1 MKDDSRQEERLVWRL
16 KKKQILY
23 DERWLHLESRSY
35 QLADGTAI
43 EPYYVTCPNDFTVI
57 VAVTESGNFLMERL
71 YRPGAEMVMTE
82 PPAGA
87 IEPGEK
93 PEEAAE
99 RELRE
104 ETGYE
109 AESME
114 FLCKIAPNA
123 ATASNYA
130 WWYLARNA
138 RPAGKQRL
146 DETEALE
153 VFEMTREQVLEGLR
167 AGEFIQ
173 AVHVAALYRA
183 LDKMKEEIDF

>member
-1 MKDDSRQEERLVWRL
+1 
-16 KKKQILY
+16 
-23 DERWLHLESRSY
+23 
-35 QLADGTAI
+35 
-43 EPYYVTCPNDFTVI
+43 
-57 VAVTESGNFLMERL
+57 MERL

-130 WWYLARNA
+130 WCYLARNA

-173 AVHVAALYRA
+173 EMCIRDRNTGVEGRLRADSCLLYTSEFEFGFK
-183 LDKMKEEIDF
+183 LVPFVKGKK

>member
-130 WWYLARNA
+130 WCYLARNA

-153 VFEMTREQVLEGLR
+153 VFNQDGKLVLVCE
-167 AGEFIQ
+167 
-173 AVHVAALYRA
+173 HVMSCLKKRG
-183 LDKMKEEIDF
+183 

>member
-1 MKDDSRQEERLVWRL
+1 
-16 KKKQILY
+16 
-23 DERWLHLESRSY
+23 
-35 QLADGTAI
+35 
-43 EPYYVTCPNDFTVI
+43 
-57 VAVTESGNFLMERL
+57 
-71 YRPGAEMVMTE
+71 MTE

-130 WWYLARNA
+130 WCYLARNA

>member
-1 MKDDSRQEERLVWRL
+1 MKNDSQQEERLAWRL
-16 KKKQILY
+16 KEKQILY

-35 QLADGTAI
+35 QLADGTVI

-57 VAVTESGNFLMERL
+57 VAVTENGSFLMERL
-71 YRPGAEMVMTE
+71 YRPGAEMIMTE

-87 IEPGEK
+87 IEPGEE
-93 PEEAAE
+93 PMEAAR

-130 WWYLARNA
+130 WCYLARNA
-138 RPAGKQRL
+138 RPVGKQSL

-153 VFEMTREQVLEGLR
+153 VFEMTRQQVIHGRREGEINH
-167 AGEFIQ
+167 AEHQ
-173 AVHVAALYRA
+173 AA
-183 LDKMKEEIDF
+183 

>member
-1 MKDDSRQEERLVWRL
+1 MKNDSQQEERLVWRL
-16 KKKQILY
+16 KEKQILY

-35 QLADGTAI
+35 QLANGTVI

-57 VAVTESGNFLMERL
+57 VAVTENGSFLMERL
-71 YRPGAEMVMTE
+71 YRPGAEMIMTE

-87 IEPGEK
+87 IEPGEE
-93 PEEAAE
+93 PVEAAR

-114 FLCKIAPNA
+114 FLCNA
-123 ATASNYA
+123 
-130 WWYLARNA
+130 WCYLARNA
-138 RPAGKQRL
+138 RPVGKQSL

-153 VFEMTREQVLEGLR
+153 VFEMTRQQVIDGLR
-167 AGEFIQ
+167 EGEFIQ

-183 LDKMKEEIDF
+183 LDKMQEKIDF